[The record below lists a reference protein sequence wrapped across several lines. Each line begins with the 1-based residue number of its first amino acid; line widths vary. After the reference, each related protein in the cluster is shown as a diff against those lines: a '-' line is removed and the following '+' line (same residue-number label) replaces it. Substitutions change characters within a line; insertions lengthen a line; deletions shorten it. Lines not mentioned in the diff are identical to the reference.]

1 MGGHKHCIWH
11 CHEHC
16 IMGRSQTYFALWA
29 AGHEY
34 CHCHKRILYYGPV
47 INVCQNVLISRLVI
61 SSDILEATQEHQDLR
76 VELNEVTIVTTVT
89 IIVTNNNIVTP
100 FNPPHD
106 RGKAELDGKLVLN
119 H

>member
-1 MGGHKHCIWH
+1 
-11 CHEHC
+11 
-16 IMGRSQTYFALWA
+16 MGRSQTYFALWA

-76 VELNEVTIVTTVT
+76 VELNEVTIVTTFT